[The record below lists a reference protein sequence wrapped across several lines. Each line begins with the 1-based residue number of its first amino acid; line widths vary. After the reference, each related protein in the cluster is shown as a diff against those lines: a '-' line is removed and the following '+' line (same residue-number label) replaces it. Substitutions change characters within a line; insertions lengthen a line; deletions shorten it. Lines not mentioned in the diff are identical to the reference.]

1 MKLRDYK
8 KHTFRVCM
16 AWVANP
22 SVRNTDRLVNNL
34 RRWARGEGDP
44 YNYNDTT
51 TASSVEYCSDRVNPG
66 RWRVCDEAGVAGRCG
81 NHDQHQLREGHGLE
95 PGAYQKSNCRWRK
108 IA

>member
-51 TASSVEYCSDRVNPG
+51 TASSVEYCSDRMNPG
-66 RWRVCDEAGVAGRCG
+66 RAKAILQSLDKEATIKLAAVFGR
-81 NHDQHQLREGHGLE
+81 
-95 PGAYQKSNCRWRK
+95 
-108 IA
+108 